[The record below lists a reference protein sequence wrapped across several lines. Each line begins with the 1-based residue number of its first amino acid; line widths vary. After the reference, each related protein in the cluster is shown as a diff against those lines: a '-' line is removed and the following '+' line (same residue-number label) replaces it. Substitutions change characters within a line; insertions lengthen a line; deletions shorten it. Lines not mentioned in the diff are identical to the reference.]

1 MTNNKPKVIAI
12 SGVSGAGKTAAVK
25 LLAKSFNCPYLLFDD
40 HTDMR
45 TYPQDMKR
53 WLNNGAN
60 VSLIQTPKFVSA
72 LQALRSTNSSRFIFI
87 EEPFGR
93 ERDSMSLL
101 IDYVVFLDQPL
112 ELCLSR
118 IIKRHTDNLT
128 GDNSASLSSIAN
140 FLDKYQDHF
149 REIYIKAANKVS
161 LNCDLIISGNISI
174 KDTENTIS
182 NWLKNHANQLETQ
195 VKKYRYL

>member
-1 MTNNKPKVIAI
+1 MKNNKTKVIAI

-25 LLAKSFNCPYLLFDD
+25 FLAKSFNCPYLLFDD
-40 HTDMR
+40 HTDIR

-60 VSLIQTPKFVSA
+60 VSLIQTPKFVRA
-72 LQALRSTNSSRFIFI
+72 LQALRSTNSSSFIFI

-101 IDYVVFLDQPL
+101 IDYVVLLDQPL

-118 IIKRHTDNLT
+118 IIKRHTENLT
-128 GDNSASLSSIAN
+128 GDSSATLSSIAS

-149 REIYIKAANKVS
+149 REIYTKAANKVS

-174 KDTENTIS
+174 KETTSSIS
-182 NWLKNHANQLETQ
+182 DWLKNKQANLEL
-195 VKKYRYL
+195 K

>member
-1 MTNNKPKVIAI
+1 MKNNKTKVIAI

-25 LLAKSFNCPYLLFDD
+25 FLANSFNCPYLLFDD
-40 HTDMR
+40 HTDIH
-45 TYPQDMKR
+45 TYPQDMKC

-72 LQALRSTNSSRFIFI
+72 LQTLRSTNNSCFIFI

-93 ERDSMSLL
+93 ERNSMALL
-101 IDYVVFLDQPL
+101 IDYVVLLDQPL

-118 IIKRHTDNLT
+118 IIKRHTDNLL
-128 GDNSASLSSIAN
+128 GKSSASLNSIAI
-140 FLDKYQDHF
+140 FLDKYHDHF

-174 KDTENTIS
+174 KETTSSIS
-182 NWLKNHANQLETQ
+182 DWLKNKQANLEL
-195 VKKYRYL
+195 K